1 MANVRSA
8 SVVVAR
14 SETLSTIDQVHR
26 RRIVPMESPD
36 RQEVASSPSTDSS
49 PVGVDVTSPV
59 PLAQDAAMV
68 PPSLPPALPDDSN
81 SSAKPPA
88 PGVVQTSRPDG
99 TEYTIDRILAGLGWT
114 IYFYVACRWW
124 IPANQPKPDRVP
136 PTPIVAP
143 TPVEPHR
150 AVPPAPELTSPPESE
165 VPDSGPMVH
174 HWVGERLQH
183 R

>member
-1 MANVRSA
+1 MANIRSA

-26 RRIVPMESPD
+26 RRIVPMESTD

-49 PVGVDVTSPV
+49 PMGVDVTSPV
-59 PLAQDAAMV
+59 PQAQDAAVV
-68 PPSLPPALPDDSN
+68 PPSLPPSLPDDSN
-81 SSAKPPA
+81 SAAKPPA
-88 PGVVQTSRPDG
+88 PGGVQTSRPDG
-99 TEYTIDRILAGLGWT
+99 TEYTIERSLAALAAA
-114 IYFYVACRWW
+114 IFLACRGW
-124 IPANQPKPDRVP
+124 IPAKQWKPDRVP
-136 PTPIVAP
+136 PAPIVAP

>member
-1 MANVRSA
+1 M
-8 SVVVAR
+8 VAR

-26 RRIVPMESPD
+26 RRIVPMESTD
-36 RQEVASSPSTDSS
+36 RQEVASSPSTNSS
-49 PVGVDVTSPV
+49 PVDVDVMSPV
-59 PLAQDAAMV
+59 PLAADAAVV
-68 PPSLPPALPDDSN
+68 PPSLPPALPDDSH

-99 TEYTIDRILAGLGWT
+99 TEFTTERSLAALAATIC
-114 IYFYVACRWW
+114 FACRWW
-124 IPANQPKPDRVP
+124 NPANQPKPDRVP

-143 TPVEPHR
+143 TPVEPHS

>member
-1 MANVRSA
+1 MANIRSA

-26 RRIVPMESPD
+26 RRIVPMESTD

-49 PVGVDVTSPV
+49 PMGVDVTSPV
-59 PLAQDAAMV
+59 PQAQDAAVV

-99 TEYTIDRILAGLGWT
+99 TEFTTERMLAALAWT
-114 IYFYVACRWW
+114 IYFACRWW
-124 IPANQPKPDRVP
+124 IPAKQWKPDRVP

-150 AVPPAPELTSPPESE
+150 AAPPAPELTYPPESE